1 MRWLRFA
8 VLVVVVTVVQASL
21 LDRIA
26 VSSLSIKPDL
36 LLILLVFFA
45 LYGVPRSSQKR
56 RAADFDISEAII
68 SSFVIGFFADIIG
81 PPPTMGVRM
90 ISFGLFGTVM
100 AQLFRAISL
109 GRMFYQGGAIMLTGI
124 LAGILI
130 RFLTS
135 LKGQPS
141 TALVVVCWT
150 CLYSA
155 VIGPFLFLPSAWWMG
170 IKAVRKGRR

>member
-1 MRWLRFA
+1 MRWLRFS
-8 VLVVVVTVVQASL
+8 VLVVFVTVVQASL

-68 SSFVIGFFADIIG
+68 SSFVIGFFADVIG
-81 PPPTMGVRM
+81 PSMGPRM
-90 ISFGLFGTVM
+90 ISFGILGTVM
-100 AQLFRAISL
+100 AQLFRVISL
-109 GRMFYQGGAIMLTGI
+109 GRMFYQGGAIVLTGV

-130 RFLTS
+130 HFLTF

-141 TALVVVCWT
+141 TALVVVGWT
-150 CLYSA
+150 SLYSA
-155 VIGPFLFLPSAWWMG
+155 VIGPFLFLPGAWWMG